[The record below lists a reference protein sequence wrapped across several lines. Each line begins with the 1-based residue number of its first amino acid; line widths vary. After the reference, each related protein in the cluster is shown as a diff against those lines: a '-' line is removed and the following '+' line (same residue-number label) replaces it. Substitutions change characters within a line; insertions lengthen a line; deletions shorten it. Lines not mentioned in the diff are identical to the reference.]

1 MTVNSYNHEIDSI
14 QPLSI
19 AREVNSAKCKERPR
33 VQYSQYKLGN
43 SMLQVQQTQKQQ
55 QSSVPSVATSSNLQ
69 LVDNE
74 ATRVMTNNESQIG
87 STIPGILDNV
97 NPEEKISIF
106 NTSSDTVNELLR
118 GLSSTSEA
126 DSIKKLSEETASV
139 LPSFAKV
146 LGQSSQP
153 LTDGPSFHQ
162 LKDKNSDASGTHS
175 EIDYNYCY
183 F

>member
-1 MTVNSYNHEIDSI
+1 
-14 QPLSI
+14 
-19 AREVNSAKCKERPR
+19 
-33 VQYSQYKLGN
+33 
-43 SMLQVQQTQKQQ
+43 MLQVQQTETQQ
-55 QSSVPSVATSSNLQ
+55 QSSVPSITISSNLHH
-69 LVDNE
+69 VDNE
-74 ATRVMTNNESQIG
+74 AAGVVTSNESQIG
-87 STIPGILDNV
+87 STIPGILDSVV

-153 LTDGPSFHQ
+153 LTDGLSFHQ
-162 LKDKNSDASGTHS
+162 VEYKNSDASGTYS
-175 EIDYNYCY
+175 EVDYSYCY